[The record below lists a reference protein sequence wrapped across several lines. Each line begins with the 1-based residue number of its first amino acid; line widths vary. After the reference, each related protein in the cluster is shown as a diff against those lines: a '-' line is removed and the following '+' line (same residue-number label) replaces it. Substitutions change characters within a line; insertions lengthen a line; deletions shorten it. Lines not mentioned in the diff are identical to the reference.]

1 MLIFSTSLT
10 NNYYYNYYNN
20 YYDYKI
26 ISTSKDLLVD
36 LKSYRDQKKR
46 QHFIKPTLLIK
57 LNVQSSV
64 KRVAG
69 SLMWYMCSIDIFLP
83 TFCLLPSLKIVT
95 L

>member
-10 NNYYYNYYNN
+10 NNYDYYYYNN
-20 YYDYKI
+20 YYDCKI
-26 ISTSKDLLVD
+26 IFTLKDLLVD

-46 QHFIKPTLLIK
+46 QHFIKPTLFIK

-69 SLMWYMCSIDIFLP
+69 SLICGICVVLIFSCP
-83 TFCLLPSLKIVT
+83 RSVSCQVLK
-95 L
+95 